1 MMKIWKGQ
9 LSWQAG
15 RGNAKTKLAIINGI
29 ETATG
34 LGKHKIQ
41 VYEMKK

>member
-1 MMKIWKGQ
+1 MH
-9 LSWQAG
+9 
-15 RGNAKTKLAIINGI
+15 GNAKAKQAIISSI